1 LTIDYA
7 SATDYLSVPIRA
19 GGLTCYYSGHAPD
32 SKYTTFEDYD
42 TGRKISRKTWITRE
56 AARLDVGVRAF
67 EQCVLEIEASY
78 TQRQA
83 CVALCRALQDAS
95 DWWQAR
101 VEAAV
106 TNICHWFR
114 KVAYEYQVTD
124 ERRTDVYIESRLR
137 HTRGGTQII
146 HDPMQALQDGLSV
159 RLIKDARV
167 CTSGATGH
175 VAVRD
180 LSYYPDG
187 DGDERHP
194 LSADYW
200 NYVSVDHPEETV
212 DADGELR

>member
-95 DWWQAR
+95 GWWQAR

-124 ERRTDVYIESRLR
+124 E
-137 HTRGGTQII
+137 
-146 HDPMQALQDGLSV
+146 
-159 RLIKDARV
+159 V